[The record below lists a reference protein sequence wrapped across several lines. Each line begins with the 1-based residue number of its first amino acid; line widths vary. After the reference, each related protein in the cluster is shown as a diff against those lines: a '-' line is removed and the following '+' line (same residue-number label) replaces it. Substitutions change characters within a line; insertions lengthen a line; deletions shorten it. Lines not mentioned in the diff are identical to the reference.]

1 MAEINVS
8 MADRTHGS
16 LMACAGNI
24 SSCVMPSE
32 GILIGRSLLDF
43 PSVVGPL
50 LMPRDIG
57 DRKCLLTQKCFRPG
71 LCVLVLVPT
80 LLPFCCSEALDQG
93 SKEPEEAVD
102 SEDADKEVAVVVA
115 VVFVDSGPLKRRC
128 SLSSGQVH
136 PRVSAS

>member
-16 LMACAGNI
+16 FMACANNI

-32 GILIGRSLLDF
+32 GILVCRSFLDF
-43 PSVVGPL
+43 PSVLGSL
-50 LMPRDIG
+50 LMPRNIG
-57 DRKCLLTQKCFRPG
+57 DRKRLLTEQCFRPG

-80 LLPFCCSEALDQG
+80 LLPFCCSEALDHG

-102 SEDADKEVAVVVA
+102 SEDVDKEVAVVVA
-115 VVFVDSGPLKRRC
+115 VVFVDSGPLKRRY
-128 SLSSGQVH
+128 SLSGGQVH